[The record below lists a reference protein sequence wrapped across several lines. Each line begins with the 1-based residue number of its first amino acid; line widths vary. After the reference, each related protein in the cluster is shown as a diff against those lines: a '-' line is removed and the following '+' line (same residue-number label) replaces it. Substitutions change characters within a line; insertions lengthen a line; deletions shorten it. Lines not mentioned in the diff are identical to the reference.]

1 MRKNSMKLLRYG
13 PQGQELPGM
22 LAADGSV
29 RALTPIVK
37 DIDETVLSPDG
48 MRFLEALDPL
58 KLPRVDVPGRIG
70 SPLADV
76 KEIIAVGLNYRQ
88 HAAEANLP
96 IPSEPVVFF
105 KSTSSICGPGDDIL
119 LPPGSINT
127 DWEIELG
134 IVIGSTASR
143 VDKTEARNC
152 IAGYVMVNDVSERQW
167 QIERGGQWSKGKSF
181 DTFTPVGPWL
191 LSASELREPGSL
203 ELKLDV
209 NGTACQRGH
218 TADMIFDVDTIV
230 SYCSQFMT
238 LRPGSLIITGTP
250 AGVGFGM
257 KPQTYLAQGDIVEM
271 SITGLGTQ
279 RHCVHAGRFA
289 TA

>member
-1 MRKNSMKLLRYG
+1 
-13 PQGQELPGM
+13 M

-29 RALTPIVK
+29 RALSPIIK
-37 DIDETVLSPDG
+37 DIDESVLSPEG

-58 KLPRVDVPGRIG
+58 KLPRVDARGRIG
-70 SPLADV
+70 SPLGDV

-88 HAAEANLP
+88 HAMESNLP

-105 KSTSSICGPGDDIL
+105 KSTSSLCGPGDDIL
-119 LPPGSINT
+119 LPPGSTST

-143 VDKTEARNC
+143 IDKSEARKC
-152 IAGYVMVNDVSERQW
+152 IAGYVMVNDVSERHW
-167 QIERGGQWSKGKSF
+167 QVERGGQWSKGKCF

-191 LSASELREPGSL
+191 VSASELESGSL

-209 NGTACQRGH
+209 NGAARQRGN
-218 TADMIFDVDTIV
+218 TADLIFDVDTIV

-238 LRPGSLIITGTP
+238 LRPGHLIITGTP

-257 KPQTYLAQGDIVEM
+257 TPRTYLAHGDVVDM

-279 RHCVHAGRFA
+279 RHLVRAA
-289 TA
+289 

>member
-1 MRKNSMKLLRYG
+1 MKLLRYG
-13 PQGQELPGM
+13 PQGRELPGI

-29 RALTPIVK
+29 RALSPIVK
-37 DIDETVLSPDG
+37 DIDETVLSADS
-48 MRFLEALDPL
+48 MCFLEALDPL
-58 KLPRVDVPGRIG
+58 KLPRIDAPERIG

-76 KEIIAVGLNYRQ
+76 KEIITIGLNYRQ
-88 HAAEANLP
+88 HATEANLP
-96 IPSEPVVFF
+96 IPAEPVVFF

-143 VDKTEARNC
+143 IDKDEARNC
-152 IAGYVMVNDVSERQW
+152 IAGYVMVNDVSERRW

-181 DTFTPVGPWL
+181 AFTRVAPWL
-191 LSASELREPGSL
+191 ASASELRETRSL
-203 ELKLDV
+203 ELTLDV
-209 NGTACQRGH
+209 DGTARQRGN
-218 TADMIFDVDTIV
+218 TADMIFDIDTIV

-238 LRPGSLIITGTP
+238 LRPGCLIITGTP

-257 KPQTYLAQGDIVEM
+257 KPQTYLAQGDIIEM
-271 SITGLGTQ
+271 WITGLGTR
-279 RHCVHAGRFA
+279 RHLVRAG
-289 TA
+289 

>member
-1 MRKNSMKLLRYG
+1 MKLLRYG
-13 PQGQELPGM
+13 PQGQELPAI

-29 RALTPIVK
+29 RALSPIIK
-37 DIDETVLSPDG
+37 DIDESVLSPEG

-58 KLPRVDVPGRIG
+58 KLPRVDAPGRIG
-70 SPLADV
+70 SPLGDV

-88 HAAEANLP
+88 HAMESNLP

-105 KSTSSICGPGDDIL
+105 KSTSSLCGPGDDIL
-119 LPPGSINT
+119 LPPGSTST

-143 VDKTEARNC
+143 IDKSEARKC
-152 IAGYVMVNDVSERQW
+152 IAGYVMVNDVSERHW
-167 QIERGGQWSKGKSF
+167 QVERGGQWSKGKCF

-191 LSASELREPGSL
+191 VRASELESGSL

-209 NGTACQRGH
+209 NGAARQRGS
-218 TADMIFDVDTIV
+218 TADLIFDVDTIV

-238 LRPGSLIITGTP
+238 LRPGHLIITGTP

-257 KPQTYLAQGDIVEM
+257 TPRTYLAHGDVVDM

-279 RHCVHAGRFA
+279 RHLVRAA
-289 TA
+289 

>member
-1 MRKNSMKLLRYG
+1 
-13 PQGQELPGM
+13 M

-29 RALTPIVK
+29 RALSPIVK

-76 KEIIAVGLNYRQ
+76 REIIAVGLNYRQ

-105 KSTSSICGPGDDIL
+105 KSTSSICGPSDDIL

-134 IVIGSTASR
+134 IVIGSTAAR
-143 VDKTEARNC
+143 IDKSEARKC
-152 IAGYVMVNDVSERQW
+152 IAGYVMVNDVSERHW

-191 LSASELREPGSL
+191 VSARELREPESL

-209 NGTACQRGH
+209 NGTACLRGN

-238 LRPGSLIITGTP
+238 LRPGHLIITGTP

-257 KPQTYLAQGDIVEM
+257 TPKTYLAHGDIVDM

-279 RHCVHAGRFA
+279 RHLIRAG
-289 TA
+289 

>member
-1 MRKNSMKLLRYG
+1 MKLLRYG
-13 PQGQELPGM
+13 PQGQELPAM

-29 RALTPIVK
+29 RALSPIIK
-37 DIDETVLSPDG
+37 DIDESVLSPEG

-58 KLPRVDVPGRIG
+58 KLPRVDAPGRIG
-70 SPLADV
+70 SPLGDV

-88 HAAEANLP
+88 HAMESNLP

-105 KSTSSICGPGDDIL
+105 KSTSSLCGPGDDIL
-119 LPPGSINT
+119 LPPGSTST

-143 VDKTEARNC
+143 IDKSEARKC
-152 IAGYVMVNDVSERQW
+152 IAGYVMVNDVSERHW
-167 QIERGGQWSKGKSF
+167 QVERGGQWSKGKCF

-191 LSASELREPGSL
+191 VSASELESGSL

-209 NGTACQRGH
+209 NGAARQCGN
-218 TADMIFDVDTIV
+218 TADLIFDVDTIV

-238 LRPGSLIITGTP
+238 VRPGHLIITGTP

-257 KPQTYLAQGDIVEM
+257 TPRTYLAHGDVVDM

-279 RHCVHAGRFA
+279 RHLVRAA
-289 TA
+289 

>member
-1 MRKNSMKLLRYG
+1 MKLLRYG
-13 PQGQELPGM
+13 PQGQERPAM
-22 LAADGSV
+22 LAVDGSV
-29 RALTPIVK
+29 RSLSPIVK
-37 DIDETVLSPDG
+37 EIDESVLCADG
-48 MRFLEALDPL
+48 MRFLAALDPL
-58 KLPRVDVPGRIG
+58 KLPKVDVPGRIG

-76 KEIIAVGLNYRQ
+76 KEIVAVGLNYRQ
-88 HAAEANLP
+88 HAMEADLP

-105 KSTSSICGPGDDIL
+105 KSTSSICGPVDDIL
-119 LPPGSINT
+119 LPPGPTST
-127 DWEIELG
+127 DWEVELG

-143 VDKTEARNC
+143 IDKDEARKC
-152 IAGYVMVNDVSERQW
+152 IAGFVMVNDVSDRHW
-167 QIERGGQWSKGKSF
+167 QVERGGQWSKGKSF

-191 LSASELREPGSL
+191 ASACELCEPGAL

-209 NGTACQRGH
+209 NGTARQRGN

-238 LRPGSLIITGTP
+238 LRPGHLIITGTP

-257 KPQTYLAQGDIVEM
+257 TPKTYLTQGDIVDM

-279 RHCVHAGRFA
+279 RHLVRAG
-289 TA
+289 

>member
-1 MRKNSMKLLRYG
+1 MKLLRYG
-13 PQGQELPGM
+13 PQGQEIPAI

-29 RALTPIVK
+29 RALCPIVK
-37 DIDETVLSPDG
+37 DIDQCVLSPDG
-48 MRFLEALDPL
+48 MRFLESLDPL
-58 KLPRVDVPGRIG
+58 KLPRIDAPGRIG
-70 SPLADV
+70 SPLGDV
-76 KEIIAVGLNYRQ
+76 KEIIAIGLNYRQ
-88 HAAEANLP
+88 HAREANLP
-96 IPSEPVVFF
+96 IPSEPVVFL

-143 VDKTEARNC
+143 IDKSEARGC
-152 IAGYVMVNDVSERQW
+152 IAGYVMVNDVSDRHW
-167 QIERGGQWSKGKSF
+167 QVERGGQWSKGKSF
-181 DTFTPVGPWL
+181 DTFTPLGPWMV
-191 LSASELREPGSL
+191 SASELREPGAL

-209 NGTACQRGH
+209 NGTARQRGN

-238 LRPGSLIITGTP
+238 LRPGHLIITGTP

-257 KPQTYLAQGDIVEM
+257 APKTYLAHGDTVDM

-279 RHCVHAGRFA
+279 RHLIRAG
-289 TA
+289 

>member
-22 LAADGSV
+22 LATDGSV

-58 KLPRVDVPGRIG
+58 KLPRIEAPGRIG
-70 SPLADV
+70 SPLGDV

-88 HAAEANLP
+88 HAMEASLP

-143 VDKTEARNC
+143 IDKTEARNC

-279 RHCVHAGRFA
+279 RHCVCAG
-289 TA
+289 

>member
-1 MRKNSMKLLRYG
+1 MKLLRYG
-13 PQGQELPGM
+13 PQGQELPAI

-29 RALTPIVK
+29 RALSPIVK
-37 DIDETVLSPDG
+37 DIDESVLSPDG

-58 KLPRVDVPGRIG
+58 KLPKVDTPGRIG
-70 SPLADV
+70 SPLGDI

-88 HAAEANLP
+88 HAMESNLP
-96 IPSEPVVFF
+96 IPLEPVVFF

-119 LPPGSINT
+119 LPPGSTNT

-134 IVIGSTASR
+134 IVIGSSASR
-143 VDKTEARNC
+143 IDKSEARKC
-152 IAGYVMVNDVSERQW
+152 IAGYVMVNDVSERHW
-167 QIERGGQWSKGKSF
+167 QVERGGQWSKGKSF

-191 LSASELREPGSL
+191 ASASELESGSL

-209 NGTACQRGH
+209 NGAARQRGN
-218 TADMIFDVDTIV
+218 TADLIFDVDTIV
-230 SYCSQFMT
+230 SYCSHFMT
-238 LRPGSLIITGTP
+238 LRPGHLIITGTP

-257 KPQTYLAQGDIVEM
+257 TPRTYLAHGDVVDM

-279 RHCVHAGRFA
+279 RHLVRAA
-289 TA
+289 

>member
-1 MRKNSMKLLRYG
+1 MKLLRYG
-13 PQGQELPGM
+13 PQGQELPAM

-29 RALTPIVK
+29 RALSPIIK
-37 DIDETVLSPDG
+37 DIDESVLSPEG

-58 KLPRVDVPGRIG
+58 KLPRVDAPGRIG
-70 SPLADV
+70 SPLGNV

-88 HAAEANLP
+88 HAMESNLP

-105 KSTSSICGPGDDIL
+105 KSTSSLCGPGDDIL
-119 LPPGSINT
+119 LPPGSTST

-143 VDKTEARNC
+143 IDKSEARKC
-152 IAGYVMVNDVSERQW
+152 IAGYVMVNDVSERHW
-167 QIERGGQWSKGKSF
+167 QVERGGQWSKGKCF

-191 LSASELREPGSL
+191 VSASELESGSL
-203 ELKLDV
+203 DLKLDV
-209 NGTACQRGH
+209 NGAARQRGN
-218 TADMIFDVDTIV
+218 TADLIFDVDTIV

-238 LRPGSLIITGTP
+238 LRPGHLIITGTP

-257 KPQTYLAQGDIVEM
+257 TPRTYLAHGDVVDM

-279 RHCVHAGRFA
+279 RHLVRAA
-289 TA
+289 

>member
-1 MRKNSMKLLRYG
+1 MKLLRYG
-13 PQGQELPGM
+13 PQGQELPAM

-29 RALTPIVK
+29 RALSPIIK
-37 DIDETVLSPDG
+37 DIDESVLSPEG
-48 MRFLEALDPL
+48 MRILEALDPL
-58 KLPRVDVPGRIG
+58 KLPRVDAPGRIG
-70 SPLADV
+70 SPLGDV

-88 HAAEANLP
+88 HAMESNLP

-105 KSTSSICGPGDDIL
+105 KSTSSLCGPGDDIR
-119 LPPGSINT
+119 LPPGSTST

-143 VDKTEARNC
+143 IDKSEARKC
-152 IAGYVMVNDVSERQW
+152 IAGYVMVNDVSERHW
-167 QIERGGQWSKGKSF
+167 QVERGGQWSKGKCF

-191 LSASELREPGSL
+191 VSASELESGSL

-209 NGTACQRGH
+209 NGAARQRGN
-218 TADMIFDVDTIV
+218 TADLIFDVDTIV

-238 LRPGSLIITGTP
+238 LRPGNLIITGTP

-257 KPQTYLAQGDIVEM
+257 TPRTYLAHGDVVDM

-279 RHCVHAGRFA
+279 RHLVRAA
-289 TA
+289 

>member
-1 MRKNSMKLLRYG
+1 MKLLRYG
-13 PQGQELPGM
+13 PHGQDLPGI
-22 LAADGSV
+22 LADDGSV
-29 RALTPIVK
+29 RALSPIVK
-37 DIDETVLSPDG
+37 DIDETVLSADS
-48 MRFLEALDPL
+48 MCFLEALDPL
-58 KLPRVDVPGRIG
+58 KLPRIDAPERIG

-88 HAAEANLP
+88 HATEANLP

-134 IVIGSTASR
+134 IVIGTTASR
-143 VDKTEARNC
+143 IDKDEARNC
-152 IAGYVMVNDVSERQW
+152 IAGYVMVNDVSELVNDVSERRW

-181 DTFTPVGPWL
+181 AFMPVGPWL
-191 LSASELREPGSL
+191 ASASELRETGLL
-203 ELKLDV
+203 ELTLDG
-209 NGTACQRGH
+209 NGTARQRGN
-218 TADMIFDVDTIV
+218 TADMIFDIDTIV

-257 KPQTYLAQGDIVEM
+257 KPQTYLAQGDIIEM
-271 SITGLGTQ
+271 LITGLGTR
-279 RHCVHAGRFA
+279 RHLVRAG
-289 TA
+289 

>member
-1 MRKNSMKLLRYG
+1 MKLLRYG
-13 PQGQELPGM
+13 PQGQELPAI

-29 RALTPIVK
+29 RALSPIIK
-37 DIDETVLSPDG
+37 DIDESVLSPEG

-58 KLPRVDVPGRIG
+58 KLPKVDAPGRIG
-70 SPLADV
+70 SPLGEI
-76 KEIIAVGLNYRQ
+76 KEIIAIGLNYRQ
-88 HAAEANLP
+88 HATESNLP

-105 KSTSSICGPGDDIL
+105 KSTSSICGPDDDIL
-119 LPPGSINT
+119 LPPGSTNT

-143 VDKTEARNC
+143 IDKSEARKC
-152 IAGYVMVNDVSERQW
+152 IAGYVMVNDVSERHW
-167 QIERGGQWSKGKSF
+167 QVERGGQWSKGKCF

-191 LSASELREPGSL
+191 ASASELESGSL

-209 NGTACQRGH
+209 NGAARQRGN
-218 TADMIFDVDTIV
+218 TADLIFDVETIV

-238 LRPGSLIITGTP
+238 LRPGHLIITGTP

-257 KPQTYLAQGDIVEM
+257 TPRTYLAHGDVVDM

-279 RHCVHAGRFA
+279 RHLVRAA
-289 TA
+289 

>member
-1 MRKNSMKLLRYG
+1 
-13 PQGQELPGM
+13 M

-29 RALTPIVK
+29 RALSPIIK
-37 DIDETVLSPDG
+37 DIDETVLSPQG

-58 KLPRVDVPGRIG
+58 KLPGVDAPGRIG
-70 SPLADV
+70 SPLGDV

-88 HAAEANLP
+88 HAMESNLP

-105 KSTSSICGPGDDIL
+105 KSTSSLCGPGDDIL
-119 LPPGSINT
+119 LPPGSTST

-143 VDKTEARNC
+143 IDKSEARKC
-152 IAGYVMVNDVSERQW
+152 IAGYVMVNDVSERHW
-167 QIERGGQWSKGKSF
+167 QVERGGQWSKGKCF

-191 LSASELREPGSL
+191 VSASELESGSL

-209 NGTACQRGH
+209 NGAARQRGN
-218 TADMIFDVDTIV
+218 TADLIFDVDTIV

-238 LRPGSLIITGTP
+238 LRPGHLIITGTP

-257 KPQTYLAQGDIVEM
+257 TPRTYLAHGDVVDM

-279 RHCVHAGRFA
+279 RHLVRAA
-289 TA
+289 

>member
-1 MRKNSMKLLRYG
+1 MKLLRYG
-13 PQGQELPGM
+13 PQGQELPAI

-29 RALTPIVK
+29 RALSPIIK
-37 DIDETVLSPDG
+37 DIDESVLSPEG

-58 KLPRVDVPGRIG
+58 KLPKVDAPGRIG
-70 SPLADV
+70 SPLVEV
-76 KEIIAVGLNYRQ
+76 KEIIAIGLNYRQ
-88 HAAEANLP
+88 HATESNLP

-105 KSTSSICGPGDDIL
+105 KSTSSICGPDDDIL
-119 LPPGSINT
+119 LPPGSTNT

-143 VDKTEARNC
+143 IDKSEARKC
-152 IAGYVMVNDVSERQW
+152 IAGYVMVNDVSERHW
-167 QIERGGQWSKGKSF
+167 QVERGGQWSKGKCF

-191 LSASELREPGSL
+191 ASASELESGSL

-209 NGTACQRGH
+209 NGAARQRGN
-218 TADMIFDVDTIV
+218 TADLIFDVETIV

-238 LRPGSLIITGTP
+238 LRPGHLIITGTP

-257 KPQTYLAQGDIVEM
+257 TPRTYLAHGDVVDM

-279 RHCVHAGRFA
+279 RHLVRAA
-289 TA
+289 